1 MKYFQNILT
10 TIKNHN
16 LIFFTIIIFLLQI
29 ISNLLKPYS
38 INLYGP
44 AHILSLYG
52 FINSPLSIYQLIMAG
67 IVSTSVSYVIY
78 KIFTKITPQI
88 NIPLLNV
95 VTVLFVLTGMTIFN
109 CVSMAALAYTL
120 MSYVSIPQNTISYLY
135 SYILATII
143 IVILCSGVLFII
155 KNIDKNFIDSD
166 LSNLQQLE
174 KNMKL

>member
-1 MKYFQNILT
+1 
-10 TIKNHN
+10 
-16 LIFFTIIIFLLQI
+16 
-29 ISNLLKPYS
+29 
-38 INLYGP
+38 
-44 AHILSLYG
+44 
-52 FINSPLSIYQLIMAG
+52 
-67 IVSTSVSYVIY
+67 
-78 KIFTKITPQI
+78 
-88 NIPLLNV
+88 
-95 VTVLFVLTGMTIFN
+95 
-109 CVSMAALAYTL
+109 MAALAYTL

>member
-1 MKYFQNILT
+1 MKYFQNILN
-10 TIKNHN
+10 TIKSHN
-16 LIFFTIIIFLLQI
+16 LIFFTIVIFLLQI
-29 ISNLLKPYS
+29 VSNLLKPYS

-44 AHILSLYG
+44 ASILSLYA
-52 FINSPLSIYQLIMAG
+52 FVNSPLSIYQLIMAG

-95 VTVLFVLTGMTIFN
+95 LTVLFVLTGMTIFN

-120 MSYVSIPQNTISYLY
+120 MSYIAIPQNVFSYLC

-143 IVILCSGVLFII
+143 ILILCSGVFFII
-155 KNIDKNFIDSD
+155 KSIDKSIINSD
-166 LSNLQQLE
+166 MFNLQQLE
-174 KNMKL
+174 KNMKI